1 MFKTIKENTKM
12 MRREMKAILKNL
24 NKLLEMWGNGNICT
38 QMITS
43 KLCTAEEKKSVKLKS
58 CKVIYSK

>member
-43 KLCTAEEKKSVKLKS
+43 KLCTAEEKKLMKLKS